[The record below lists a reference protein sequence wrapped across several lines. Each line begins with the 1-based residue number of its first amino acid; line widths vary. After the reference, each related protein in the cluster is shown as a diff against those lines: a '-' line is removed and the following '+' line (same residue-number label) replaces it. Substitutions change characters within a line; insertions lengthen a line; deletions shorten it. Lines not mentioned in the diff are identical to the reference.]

1 MHNKF
6 LMKTSEYNEDIG
18 KLYGI
23 ITNSTEEIKA
33 IDKTDLGVAESP
45 KITVNSPEKVDPGFF
60 YKSYITY
67 LITTTPLNFK
77 VRRRISDFNWLRE
90 KLSNYYIGNII
101 PSLTSKSKFFKDTF
115 DESFL
120 IKRARKFERFMN
132 YLLKDPI
139 IKNSQLLYH
148 FISIEKEEDFNTI
161 KKTYEQIKPPE
172 NIYEN
177 KSLSG
182 QANIETNQA
191 KVQYYENIKNKVH
204 SKENLFI
211 QLNHNIK
218 LLNTKIKNLCLHL
231 EVISKNFDDLSSSNT
246 EEFDGEKVI
255 QNYSTFGKLF
265 KNWSD
270 TLKNHNDI
278 IYTDIRE
285 YFKYV
290 KNNYNSIDNLIKLV
304 DTNRSIYKMSET
316 ALIDK
321 KESLLQ
327 KGYINKTDV
336 IDEEQKRTVLM
347 KIIPEETDNAIQLKK
362 IYGYYLNRFIEE
374 FERLKLIN
382 SECHSKTLIDTSQKI
397 ISLYENFIKDHLG
410 SINASIINLQ

>member
-1 MHNKF
+1 M
-6 LMKTSEYNEDIG
+6 
-18 KLYGI
+18 
-23 ITNSTEEIKA
+23 
-33 IDKTDLGVAESP
+33 
-45 KITVNSPEKVDPGFF
+45 
-60 YKSYITY
+60 
-67 LITTTPLNFK
+67 
-77 VRRRISDFNWLRE
+77 
-90 KLSNYYIGNII
+90 
-101 PSLTSKSKFFKDTF
+101 
-115 DESFL
+115 
-120 IKRARKFERFMN
+120 
-132 YLLKDPI
+132 
-139 IKNSQLLYH
+139 
-148 FISIEKEEDFNTI
+148 
-161 KKTYEQIKPPE
+161 PPE